1 MLRIHTNSRHYIDPK
16 GQEIAQDIYHK
27 IIEFGSCSHMYLAY
41 AYYDL
46 ADAYYDLAY
55 AYCDLIHAYFQQK

>member
-27 IIEFGSCSHMYLAY
+27 IIEFGSCLCIWLM
-41 AYYDL
+41 
-46 ADAYYDLAY
+46 
-55 AYCDLIHAYFQQK
+55 LIMIWLMLIVIGSMLIFSRSEGL